1 MKKEY
6 INPKMET
13 IEIKVQQMLT
23 TSVPTDPN
31 AVDPNNSD
39 APKYVW

>member
-6 INPKMET
+6 INPKMEA

-23 TSVPTDPN
+23 TSVPTNSSP
-31 AVDPNNSD
+31 VDPSSSD
-39 APKYVW
+39 APEYVW